1 MTKIKK
7 IISGFRAADV
17 CLLIPEM
24 FTEIEF
30 ETNKMT
36 KEEYEREVQS
46 CSDFSDKV
54 STRQHRNKIIITQL
68 LFQQNALV
76 FYY

>member
-1 MTKIKK
+1 MTKITK

-36 KEEYEREVQS
+36 NKEYERERETIVQ
-46 CSDFSDKV
+46 
-54 STRQHRNKIIITQL
+54 RLQ
-68 LFQQNALV
+68 
-76 FYY
+76 